1 MKQWD
6 TLKDAEEANDTKTK
20 YKKREIQHLI
30 EECDCWSDDETE
42 YIVEN

>member
-1 MKQWD
+1 MNNNIYCFEFDKLQYKQK
-6 TLKDAEEANDTKTK
+6 LK
-20 YKKREIQHLI
+20 HLI